1 MADVLQTFDN
11 REIAIGVWMALLL
24 LFCLFHARIRSSLAD
39 VAVAATARP
48 LVVVLIFIIAYHA
61 AVTVVLWFAHA
72 WTLKQLK
79 ISILWIVFSGIP
91 VVSEVSQ
98 IRNDPRHL
106 RKFASGLFKLVVLV
120 EFVVNLFKLPLLAEL
135 VLFPVMVLLGLPVAL
150 AEKSEEH
157 RRARKFLET
166 ILVLIGLSLLLFSAY
181 MIFSDGQSVMNVD
194 TLRDFGVPIAYG
206 IFCIPLMFLLAAYSA
221 YEDAFV
227 RLQFVIKDESLHGFA
242 KRRLLASFGLDF
254 RAVSRWLRSAWS
266 STLESRADIVRSI
279 EAVKSADRAA

>member
-61 AVTVVLWFAHA
+61 AVT
-72 WTLKQLK
+72 
-79 ISILWIVFSGIP
+79 
-91 VVSEVSQ
+91 
-98 IRNDPRHL
+98 
-106 RKFASGLFKLVVLV
+106 
-120 EFVVNLFKLPLLAEL
+120 
-135 VLFPVMVLLGLPVAL
+135 
-150 AEKSEEH
+150 
-157 RRARKFLET
+157 
-166 ILVLIGLSLLLFSAY
+166 
-181 MIFSDGQSVMNVD
+181 
-194 TLRDFGVPIAYG
+194 LRDFGVPIAYG
-206 IFCIPLMFLLAAYSA
+206 IFCIPLMFLLAVYSA

-266 STLESRADIVRSI
+266 NTLESRADIVRSI